1 MLIPSRERRERERG
15 GVGTERERDI
25 LMRILAGLDR
35 EREREKERGV
45 GSFQDC
51 LRLLLKLP
59 SGGRLSVP
67 LESKMAQTLP
77 LLLLA
82 VLNSLS
88 CHSEVRARDPD
99 VEEEEAVGARGRGHH
114 MPGTFGMPHKHH
126 SIPVPPDGTPQN
138 SAPPSKETIHQPEK
152 RG

>member
-1 MLIPSRERRERERG
+1 VRIP
-15 GVGTERERDI
+15 
-25 LMRILAGLDR
+25 AGLDE

-51 LRLLLKLP
+51 LRLVLKLP
-59 SGGRLSVP
+59 SGGTLSVP
-67 LESKMAQTLP
+67 LESEMAQTVP

-99 VEEEEAVGARGRGHH
+99 VEEEEAVGTGGRAHH
-114 MPGTFGMPHKHH
+114 MPVTFGMPHGHH
-126 SIPVPPDGTPQN
+126 SIPVSPAG
-138 SAPPSKETIHQPEK
+138 SKETIRLPAK
-152 RG
+152 RGWVKWAFLKLFIFITIHTVQFCVNGP